1 MLELKI
7 KKNPERAPNFGKT
20 YGQNVEPEGTYVTKN
35 GGFVPEGWFEGK
47 AFLNNPL
54 FIDIDDNSLVK
65 WKNELADEMKA
76 KGSKLTNKLISKGYD
91 ALITRYSDGGYGE
104 IILFPNAKFY
114 LNKKEM
120 KESRI
125 YSLMETY
132 QAITEDDLAEIAY
145 VPSEGTDE
153 KSNQYL
159 IDQAKTSILFKSNK
173 EKVFDN
179 EIGYE
184 LNLDF
189 PNKIINLRGNTFL
202 LALFSSNDFENIE
215 DINIIFMVRYE
226 DYKDGIKIQYTG
238 SSTDFRKKKEAERK
252 EKIKDETKNRLAI
265 KCYKALKEKFNKV
278 IYSDTA
284 QSSFSRYFIWEKLYN
299 DSPNSVQA
307 YDTKTDQ
314 YFEIEKNEKN
324 EMVYYDETGKVKTV
338 YSKKDNGI
346 ILAYI

>member
-1 MLELKI
+1 MLEKM
-7 KKNPERAPNFGKT
+7 KKN
-20 YGQNVEPEGTYVTKN
+20 
-35 GGFVPEGWFEGK
+35 
-47 AFLNNPL
+47 
-54 FIDIDDNSLVK
+54 
-65 WKNELADEMKA
+65 
-76 KGSKLTNKLISKGYD
+76 
-91 ALITRYSDGGYGE
+91 
-104 IILFPNAKFY
+104 
-114 LNKKEM
+114 
-120 KESRI
+120 RI

-132 QAITEDDLAEIAY
+132 QAITEDDLSEIAY

-159 IDQAKTSILFKSNK
+159 IDQAKTSIIFKSNK

-238 SSTDFRKKKEAERK
+238 SSTDFRKKKEAERE

-314 YFEIEKNEKN
+314 YFEIEKNGKN

-346 ILAYI
+346 LLVYR